1 MGVRNDSPSSY
12 LSYFRQSEI
21 GGTFLKWSATEWE
34 LTKMESTIVDH
45 DQICRPQ
52 SETIMI
58 PGLRDF
64 KSSKHLCKQFRGS
77 IVVIKN
83 KTQSDFLNDLWWK
96 MIGNK
101 VSPYGIKLSSSLV

>member
-1 MGVRNDSPSSY
+1 
-12 LSYFRQSEI
+12 
-21 GGTFLKWSATEWE
+21 
-34 LTKMESTIVDH
+34 MESTIVDH

-96 MIGNK
+96 MVGNK
-101 VSPYGIKLSSSLV
+101 VSPYGKVEQLFSMNSHNGMIFYCSWSLGRVDR

>member
-1 MGVRNDSPSSY
+1 MSILQV
-12 LSYFRQSEI
+12 SYFRQSEI
-21 GGTFLKWSATEWE
+21 GGNFLKWSATEWE

-96 MIGNK
+96 MVGNE
-101 VSPYGIKLSSSLV
+101 VSPYGKVEQLSSMNNHNV